1 MSSPNA
7 EQDAAVL
14 SGDEQELSKEERL
27 EAARKKFE
35 ELKKKK
41 KKSKKKSKKGKEDK
55 DEDVAENDDADSKD
69 ATNDTPTD
77 GETKEAEDDESKKE
91 DNKQDEEVASKEPEE
106 SEEKKLDTKKD
117 VNKAEHDVKE
127 DAKSE
132 LKTSEDVKVEL
143 KTSDN
148 VKVELKEDTKDK
160 LTAKAAEGSE
170 LKMES
175 VKENGEDSKKD
186 PAADKKTDGI
196 NTHTNAEEVKEK
208 AVDIGTE
215 APSNDE
221 KNENA
226 NHEKAKIKTEAEK
239 AEKIDLVASVAEDD
253 EVTSLKATIEQQKST
268 IKKLRDENTDLKLS
282 RMDLQDRIV
291 ELESQLKNSPLS
303 TSTSEVTKDS
313 PQKQQI
319 KPAKPVFTQNDYASV
334 SQQNFAS
341 FSHTDDFRE
350 KLMVWKGWQVDMR
363 LWNATTNTQKIS
375 F

>member
-7 EQDAAVL
+7 EQDATVL
-14 SGDEQELSKEERL
+14 SGEEQELSKEERL

-55 DEDVAENDDADSKD
+55 DEDVVENDDADSKE

-77 GETKEAEDDESKKE
+77 GETKEVEDDELKKE
-91 DNKQDEEVASKEPEE
+91 DNKQDKEVASKEPEE

-117 VNKAEHDVKE
+117 ENKAESDVKE

-132 LKTSEDVKVEL
+132 LKNSDDVKVEL
-143 KTSDN
+143 K
-148 VKVELKEDTKDK
+148 EGTKDE
-160 LTAKAAEGSE
+160 LTAKDAEGSE

-175 VKENGEDSKKD
+175 VKESGEYSKKD
-186 PAADKKTDGI
+186 LAADKKTDGS
-196 NTHTNAEEVKEK
+196 NTHSNAEEVKEK

-215 APSNDE
+215 APINDE

-226 NHEKAKIKTEAEK
+226 NDEK
-239 AEKIDLVASVAEDD
+239 AEKIDLVASVAEGD

-291 ELESQLKNSPLS
+291 ELESQLKNSPQY

-375 F
+375 L